1 VPIYSVSQ
9 ITHYLRETLERDALL
24 ADLWV
29 SGEVSNFVRAASGH
43 MYFTLKDPD
52 AQVRCVMFRDSANG
66 VEALVNGAAVT
77 AHGRLSLYEVRGD
90 LQLYTD
96 MVRPEGLGKL
106 HLELERL
113 KARLEAE
120 GLFAPDR
127 KRPIPLFPRRIGVIT
142 SPTGAVWHDIQT
154 VIERRYP
161 LVELVL
167 APCQVQ
173 GDNAAPSILE
183 AFQLLK
189 EEPDIDTIILARG
202 GGSLEE
208 LWAFNTE
215 PVARA
220 IYGSASPVVSAVGH
234 ETDVTVADMVAD
246 LRAPTPSAAAELA
259 VPDLRE
265 LRSRVLASGYTLSQG
280 AMTGV
285 EAKRASVERLER
297 QVEARRPD
305 VVTRRQRVDDVL
317 HGATLRIQSALALS
331 RERLLSLEGRLVSL
345 DPAAVLQRGYAI
357 VQHGTTGSAVHSVAQ
372 LSAGDPI
379 TVQVADGA
387 FGARVTDP
395 ALDNRRQTL

>member
-1 VPIYSVSQ
+1 MPIYSVSQ
-9 ITHYLRETLERDALL
+9 ITHYLRESLERDTLL

-43 MYFTLKDPD
+43 MYFTLKDAD

-66 VEALVNGAAVT
+66 DEALVNGAAVT

-96 MVRPEGLGKL
+96 LIRPEGLGERF
-106 HLELERL
+106 LELERL
-113 KARLEAE
+113 KARLDAE
-120 GLFAPDR
+120 GLFAPQR

-161 LVELVL
+161 LVELIL

-208 LWAFNTE
+208 LWPFNTE
-215 PVARA
+215 SVARA
-220 IYGSASPVVSAVGH
+220 IYGSPSPVVSAVGH

-259 VPDLRE
+259 VPDRRE
-265 LRSRVLASGYTLSQG
+265 LRSRVLAASYTLSQ
-280 AMTGV
+280 TIT
-285 EAKRASVERLER
+285 EALGSRRASVERLER
-297 QVEARRPD
+297 QVRARVPD

-317 HGATLRIQSALALS
+317 HAATLRIQSALAIS
-331 RERLLSLEGRLVSL
+331 RERLHSLEGRLVSL
-345 DPAAVLQRGYAI
+345 DPAAVLQRGYAM
-357 VQHGTTGSAVHSVAQ
+357 VQHGTTGSNVHSVSQIA
-372 LSAGDPI
+372 SGDHI
-379 TVQVADGA
+379 TVQVTDGA

-395 ALDNRRQTL
+395 ALDNGS